1 MEAYNAAKKEKK
13 NLLDIW
19 LQTDFCG
26 RHYKSLQII
35 TMDELAGVIL
45 QF

>member
-1 MEAYNAAKKEKK
+1 MLQRKKKK

>member
-1 MEAYNAAKKEKK
+1 MLQRKKK
-13 NLLDIW
+13 NNLLHIW

-45 QF
+45 RF